1 MIMTA
6 MVITQEMLNA
16 GISKL
21 EGTPTN
27 PTTSQPSPRL
37 RVSCP
42 SKVLS
47 SPSCWALPHLQRF
60 QKNVESRWNR
70 IDLHILNPRKRCKDW
85 SFGIWLSGTA
95 NNLRPGLSRWRNA
108 RSLGD
113 SKCKPWC
120 GTHIFKAGLHGT
132 QTTKVIEEPP
142 AARCPGCCYHQ
153 CQSHRSE
160 DWLLGVEH
168 PTLDP
173 SWCLLQFGQLKR

>member
-1 MIMTA
+1 MTTIMIMTA

-27 PTTSQPSPRL
+27 PTTSQPSQRL

-70 IDLHILNPRKRCKDW
+70 IGLHIMNPKKQAMQRLKLWNMTFRHFRQQSAPWPFTLKKHEVTRRFEMQT
-85 SFGIWLSGTA
+85 SVSQKPNIFTTA
-95 NNLRPGLSRWRNA
+95 LKQPA
-108 RSLGD
+108 
-113 SKCKPWC
+113 
-120 GTHIFKAGLHGT
+120 
-132 QTTKVIEEPP
+132 VIEEPP

-153 CQSHRSE
+153 C
-160 DWLLGVEH
+160 
-168 PTLDP
+168 
-173 SWCLLQFGQLKR
+173 